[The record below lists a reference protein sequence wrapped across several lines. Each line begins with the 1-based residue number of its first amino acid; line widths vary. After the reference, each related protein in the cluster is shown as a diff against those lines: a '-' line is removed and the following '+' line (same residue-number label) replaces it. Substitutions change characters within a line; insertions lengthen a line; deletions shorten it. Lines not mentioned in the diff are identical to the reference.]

1 MPSGR
6 AAPGGVSMMLA
17 RKSLALCLSLLVI
30 PGSAAA
36 AADPQHVVSPQ
47 QLAATVNNHVAN
59 QDADRAAVHDALRRS
74 DVQRVA
80 ASIHVD
86 LERAHAAV
94 DTMSGPDLARA
105 ASAARQIASETASQN
120 DDDLAGGSNT
130 IVISTTTIII
140 ILLLLILLVVL
151 IKA

>member
-1 MPSGR
+1 
-6 AAPGGVSMMLA
+6 MMLA

-86 LERAHAAV
+86 LARAHAAV
-94 DTMSGPDLARA
+94 DTMSGADLARA
-105 ASAARQIASETASQN
+105 ASAARQIASETASQ

-130 IVISTTTIII
+130 IVISTRSDRCP
-140 ILLLLILLVVL
+140 LWRL
-151 IKA
+151 